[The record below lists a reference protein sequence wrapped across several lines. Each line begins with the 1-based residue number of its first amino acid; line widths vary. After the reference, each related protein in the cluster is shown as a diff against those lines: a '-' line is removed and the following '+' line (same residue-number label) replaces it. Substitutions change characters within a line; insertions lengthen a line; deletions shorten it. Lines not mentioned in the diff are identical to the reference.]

1 MKTTR
6 PSRTKTKKICPFH
19 YRGLECKS
27 RKSRGTW
34 SNRQVRLWSTK
45 WSSSKANRV
54 LSRESLIIANTLF
67 RQHKRWLYTCTWPH
81 GQYWNQIDYTFCK
94 WSWKSSIQ
102 SANTRPGAACGS
114 HYELFIVKLRL
125 KLKKLGKVNKP
136 FKYDLNKIP
145 SDYSVEETNRFK
157 GLGLVDRVPEEL
169 WTEAH
174 DIIQEAVSRTIPR
187 KKECKKAKWL
197 SEEVLHIAEERRGT
211 KSEGERE
218 RYTQLNTEFQR
229 IIKRDKKAFFNEQWK
244 EENNRIR
251 KTSNLFI

>member
-1 MKTTR
+1 MYMTTWL
-6 PSRTKTKKICPFH
+6 I
-19 YRGLECKS
+19 LKS
-27 RKSRGTW
+27 D
-34 SNRQVRLWSTK
+34 
-45 WSSSKANRV
+45 
-54 LSRESLIIANTLF
+54 
-67 RQHKRWLYTCTWPH
+67 WLYF
-81 GQYWNQIDYTFCK
+81 FCK

-145 SDYSVEETNRFK
+145 SDYSVGETNRFK

-197 SEEVLHIAEERRGT
+197 SEEVLHIAEERRET
-211 KSEGERE
+211 KSKWERKIYPIEHRIPENHKE
-218 RYTQLNTEFQR
+218 RLRGLLQWTM
-229 IIKRDKKAFFNEQWK
+229 KRRGKQ
-244 EENNRIR
+244 
-251 KTSNLFI
+251 